1 MPRGKNKKSKQTEL
15 LDVERASQTSSPS
28 SVMEDDDD
36 THTQLGAGQS
46 ETGDF
51 GLILKEL
58 REFRKDSS
66 QQLNAIREE
75 INKSNTRIEEED

>member
-1 MPRGKNKKSKQTEL
+1 MPKGKNKKSKQTEL

-28 SVMEDDDD
+28 SAMEDDED
-36 THTQLGAGQS
+36 THNVMQLGAGQS

-66 QQLNAIREE
+66 HGR
-75 INKSNTRIEEED
+75 NK